1 MKKKISVAARRR
13 LVLFGPICIFAIVYF
28 CITIISYTN
37 DLYHLQSKK
46 NNLEQA
52 YVDLQETEENLKIEK
67 IKLQNPEYLAS
78 YAREYYSYSKNGE
91 LIIKKVTSNQIAE
104 EPSIDTKD
112 TFMSNKKVAVIAL
125 TVIVLTFIYILTKN
139 KSKQKRIKF

>member
-13 LVLFGPICIFAIVYF
+13 LVLFGPICIFAIAYF
-28 CITIISYTN
+28 CISIISYTN

-67 IKLQNPEYLAS
+67 NKLQNPEYLAS

-91 LIIKKVTSNQIAE
+91 LIIKKVSSNE
-104 EPSIDTKD
+104 LDDKPSVDTKQ
-112 TFMSNKKVAVIAL
+112 TFMSNKKVAIIAI